1 MVEIEA
7 VNAFSS
13 LGIILTTRGG
23 VEKYNVSSVAKSNH
37 AMIAVNM
44 LGQNIKHE
52 MICDQTLYKVEIR
65 GPEEEWKLT
74 DMFHGGHFT
83 EF

>member
-13 LGIILTTRGG
+13 LGIILTTRG
-23 VEKYNVSSVAKSNH
+23 VEKYVSSVAKSNH

-65 GPEEEWKLT
+65 GPEEEEWKLT